1 MKYLALLCLLIVKT
15 AWADAARDVMIEKP
29 FARAALQQQKNSA
42 AFMQLSNQGKD
53 AAIVTARSSVSE
65 IVELHTHI
73 NDNGVM
79 RMRKI
84 PQIDLPQGQT
94 VMLEPGGLHVMFIN
108 LKRDLKVG
116 DNINVTLVFDD
127 GSEKALQLP
136 VHKVMM
142 KHKAMMSGGDQKMMK
157 H

>member
-1 MKYLALLCLLIVKT
+1 MKFLALLCLVIANV
-15 AWADAARDVMIEKP
+15 AWADAAMDVIVEEP

-42 AFMQLSNQGKD
+42 AFMQLSNPGND
-53 AAIVTARSSVSE
+53 VAIVNARSSVSE

-84 PQIDLPQGQT
+84 PQIDLPQGQK
-94 VMLEPGGLHVMFIN
+94 VMLKPGGLHVMFID

-116 DNINVTLVFDD
+116 DNIDVTLVFDD
-127 GSEKALQLP
+127 GSEKALQVP

-142 KHKAMMSGGDQKMMK
+142 KHKAMKSAGDGKMMQ

>member
-1 MKYLALLCLLIVKT
+1 
-15 AWADAARDVMIEKP
+15 
-29 FARAALQQQKNSA
+29 
-42 AFMQLSNQGKD
+42 MQLSNQGKD
-53 AAIVTARSSVSE
+53 VAIVDARSSVSDN
-65 IVELHTHI
+65 VELHTHI

-84 PQIDLPQGQT
+84 PKIDLPQGQK
-94 VMLEPGGLHVMFIN
+94 VMLKPGGLHVMFID

-116 DNINVTLVFDD
+116 DNIDVTLVFDD
-127 GSEKALQLP
+127 GSEKALQVP

-142 KHKAMMSGGDQKMMK
+142 QHKAMKSGGDETMIK